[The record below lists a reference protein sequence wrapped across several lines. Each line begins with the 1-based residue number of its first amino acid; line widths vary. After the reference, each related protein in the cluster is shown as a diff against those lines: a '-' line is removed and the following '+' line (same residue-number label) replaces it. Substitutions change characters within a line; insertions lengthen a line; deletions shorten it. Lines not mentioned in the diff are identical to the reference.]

1 MPTIPNLYEL
11 LSELNESKDY
21 ATDTLSSI
29 GSSTAHNNN
38 NNDINDD
45 SESSTSKIDPYSLH
59 EFYKYLKQCH
69 CDENLEFFNKTRRFL
84 ISENTLSR
92 CCSIDKNYWND
103 QVYNKFIMVDSPLQ
117 CNFPQYVIDNFD
129 KCYLNDIR
137 PSQSDIVNAIE
148 IVMGMLFDAYS
159 RYLNHIQT
167 NDHYS
172 ISSNTS
178 VNTSLPEDEENE
190 DQSISQYGL
199 DMDKLNRD
207 IKHMTLTNSMSTLTT
222 TTTNN
227 GNNNNNDSNYTVSKP
242 TMTLNVKLPTTIE
255 MKKNEQNIED
265 KQQSKKNLIMK
276 GKSFFHK
283 FQKNRY
289 STNTTKINDKLSK
302 KKKSRTTSLPKGLK
316 RVKSNPITNNS
327 NNTASTSHKQ
337 HSHKYNHTHS
347 HTHKLHKNKTE
358 TKSQNNKNSS
368 RHIQQAQDTIHH
380 TKSTTTSLTMDRVVT
395 VSTNS

>member
-1 MPTIPNLYEL
+1 MPAIPNLYEL

-29 GSSTAHNNN
+29 RSSNNN
-38 NNDINDD
+38 NND
-45 SESSTSKIDPYSLH
+45 SESSTTKNDPYSLH

-92 CCSIDKNYWND
+92 SCSIDKNYWND

-129 KCYLNDIR
+129 KCYLDDVR
-137 PSQSDIVNAIE
+137 PSQADIVNAIE

-172 ISSNTS
+172 ISSHTS
-178 VNTSLPEDEENE
+178 VNTSQEDEGEYE
-190 DQSISQYGL
+190 GQSISQYGL

-207 IKHMTLTNSMSTLTT
+207 IKHMTLTNSMSTLTAT
-222 TTTNN
+222 TSAHSN
-227 GNNNNNDSNYTVSKP
+227 NYTVSKP
-242 TMTLNVKLPTTIE
+242 KMTLNVKLPTTNE
-255 MKKNEQNIED
+255 MKKNQGENSKQ
-265 KQQSKKNLIMK
+265 QQSKKNLIMK

-289 STNTTKINDKLSK
+289 STTKINDKLSK
-302 KKKSRTTSLPKGLK
+302 KKSTTTPSPKGLK
-316 RVKSNPITNNS
+316 KVKSNPITNS
-327 NNTASTSHKQ
+327 STTASISSHKN
-337 HSHKYNHTHS
+337 SHKYSHTHS
-347 HTHKLHKNKTE
+347 HTHKNLHNNNTKN
-358 TKSQNNKNSS
+358 SNKNSH
-368 RHIQQAQDTIHH
+368 RHVQTQDSIHH
-380 TKSTTTSLTMDRVVT
+380 TKSATASLTMDRVVT